1 VKAEKSSEM
10 TFPKNIPP
18 SDNLS
23 ILGEVYSKTKDDIMK
38 NLSLFA
44 LFLLGFTQLA
54 MSQTA
59 TGTFTQTPC
68 NNDGIYSVTTT
79 GISLPITYTYYV
91 NGTTVVHSNVN
102 SATDQLTNIGMTE
115 DNYIFCQATNGNT
128 NAYAQ
133 NSYTPAFTFTI
144 DGVSPICPA
153 TIGTI
158 TATQLTGPAD
168 PFSFTWTNTQT
179 LTTYTGNNALVPEG
193 QYTAEIIDQTTG
205 CVLTINDSAA
215 YIQQLSSIT
224 AAINTTTA
232 NCTNG
237 TATAVASGG
246 IAPYTYL
253 WANGTT
259 GPAIT
264 GLSQGYYPVVITDAQ
279 GCHSNN
285 LGAYVSQAL
294 QITVNTTVTN
304 ATCLQPNGSAIAFG
318 SGGMNPYTYAWSNGQ
333 SGNTASNL
341 SGASS
346 YTVVATDA
354 NGCVGQGYAYI
365 NTNTPVNVTYSAT
378 SSQCTSATGAA
389 TLSPTGGTAPYSF
402 FWNSNPLANGATL
415 SNVGP
420 GTYPFQVTDAVGCI
434 RTGSV
439 VVPPV
444 STINATLYASSVIC
458 PNTTGNVT
466 SSVYGSN
473 GPFTYAWSNGAT
485 TNAITGVPLG
495 SYSCV
500 ITDALGC
507 SVTKYQSMSTVSP
520 VNVGVSTVPAT
531 CIYNTDGVVISSV
544 SGGTAPYSYVYSNG
558 ATSPNTSNLG
568 VGNHYLNVTDAN
580 GCSKSTHFWIANA
593 NTSQDCYC
601 TISGDVYVDANSNCV
616 NDPGE
621 AGVENIMIHCSGFGY
636 AFTDANGHYSF
647 QVPTGSYTISEQVNQ
662 YYPLSACQSNSNAVS
677 VTAAAGCNTV
687 VDFSNQLNI
696 LHDLKIVTMNSTVPP
711 IPGMAYQQKVVVKNE
726 GTVTESG
733 IQLGYEQDEQLPFV
747 NATLPSFLQI
757 NSALYPYSYSVQS
770 GFPTLSPNNSSVILT
785 NYNTPTDIPLG
796 TMVDFYDT
804 VANVAPIGV
813 NWLLDNTPWNNV
825 NTFQT
830 EVIGSYDPNYKEVS
844 PRGNGAE
851 GFVPMA
857 TKEFDYTIHFQN
869 EGTYFAQNISVTD
882 QLDADFDWTTF
893 KPGYSDYEYTT
904 TMSET
909 GLVTFTFSN
918 INLPWKSGYGDA
930 LSSAMVHYSIQRK
943 ATNPVG
949 TEFTNTANIYFDYN
963 APIIT
968 NTTLNTLQSL
978 AGVDELGSGD
988 GEVAVNMEL
997 YPVPASDHL
1006 TIQVNNVLKNEKAV
1020 VSIID
1025 LTGHVVLSE
1034 NVDLS
1039 EGTTMVTKNVS
1050 TLMSGTYLTRIA
1062 FENGSAIVKKIVVYN
1077 D

>member
-1 VKAEKSSEM
+1 
-10 TFPKNIPP
+10 
-18 SDNLS
+18 
-23 ILGEVYSKTKDDIMK
+23 MK

-44 LFLLGFTQLA
+44 LFLIGFAQLA

-79 GISLPITYTYYV
+79 GLSLPITYTYYV
-91 NGTTVVHSNVN
+91 NGTSVVHANVN
-102 SATDQLTNIGMTE
+102 SATDQLINIGMTE
-115 DNYIFCQATNGNT
+115 NNYIYCEAVNGNT
-128 NAYAQ
+128 YAYTQ
-133 NSYTPAFTFTI
+133 NFYTPAFTFTI

-168 PFSFTWTNTQT
+168 PFSFTWTNTLT
-179 LTTYTGNNALVPEG
+179 LTSYTGNNALVPEG

-215 YIQQLSSIT
+215 YIEQLSSVT
-224 AAINTTTA
+224 AAISTTTA

-237 TATAVASGG
+237 TATAIASGG

-264 GLSQGYYPVVITDAQ
+264 GLSQGYYPVVVTDAQ

-294 QITVNTTVTN
+294 QILVNTTVTN

-333 SGNTASNL
+333 SGNTATNL

-531 CIYNTDGVVISSV
+531 CIYSTDGVVISSV

-647 QVPTGSYTISEQVNQ
+647 QVPTGTYTISEQVNQ

-726 GTVTESG
+726 GTVTESDV
-733 IQLGYEQDEQLPFV
+733 QLGYEQDEQLPFV

-851 GFVPMA
+851 GFVPMS

-918 INLPWKSGYGDA
+918 INLPWKSSYGDA